1 MIISL
6 PSVAKLIIDI
16 VILSNL
22 IDIDLIF
29 QFGSFV
35 FIRKVERVIRMYM
48 QIVIIVVTIIK
59 VGNKIKLFLTRAWIV
74 NHLGKNPS
82 RGGIPLN
89 DKKFR
94 INSIFVMGL

>member
-35 FIRKVERVIRMYM
+35 FIRKVERVTRMYM
-48 QIVIIVVTIIK
+48 
-59 VGNKIKLFLTRAWIV
+59 
-74 NHLGKNPS
+74 
-82 RGGIPLN
+82 
-89 DKKFR
+89 
-94 INSIFVMGL
+94 

>member
-48 QIVIIVVTIIK
+48 
-59 VGNKIKLFLTRAWIV
+59 
-74 NHLGKNPS
+74 
-82 RGGIPLN
+82 
-89 DKKFR
+89 
-94 INSIFVMGL
+94 